1 MNNKNIGTM
10 KSLKTITY
18 VTILLFLGM
27 SSSYGQ
33 KKSTVIISGK
43 TITQAKYQIEIV
55 KPDYVVERKDL
66 HEKTDPFLAA
76 LKKEMDVWLNQ
87 GYKLT
92 DVTSSTLGT
101 TGENVMFV
109 LIKEE

>member
-1 MNNKNIGTM
+1 MKN
-10 KSLKTITY
+10 LKL
-18 VTILLFLGM
+18 VLFASMLFLGM
-27 SSSYGQ
+27 GSTMAQ
-33 KKSTVIISGK
+33 TKSTVIISGK
-43 TITQAKYQIEIV
+43 TITIAKYEIVIV
-55 KPDYVVERKDL
+55 KPDYVTERKEKN
-66 HEKTDPFLAA
+66 EKTEPFLAA

-101 TGENVMFV
+101 AGENVMFV